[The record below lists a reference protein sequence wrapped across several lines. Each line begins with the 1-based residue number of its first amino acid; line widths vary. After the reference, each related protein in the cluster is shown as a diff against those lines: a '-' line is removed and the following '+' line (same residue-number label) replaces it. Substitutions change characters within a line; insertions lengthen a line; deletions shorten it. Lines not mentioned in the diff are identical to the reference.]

1 MAERSGRGRQGVTHR
16 ARRAATITIVALT
29 LAALSAI
36 AVALSGPAHR
46 FGLLGARWAIGVFAV
61 AGLLTLAAAA
71 LALAGLVLALSSRAW
86 RSVAGSVVAMVLGL
100 ASGWLPLTMART
112 AASAP
117 LIHDITT
124 DTDRV
129 PQWVALQPRR
139 AAAENGATYG
149 GPAVAA
155 LQKRGYS
162 NLGPLLLP
170 LPPERA
176 FARVEAA
183 ARSMG
188 WRIVAAVPADG
199 RLEASDTTRWFGFT
213 DDIVVRVTAAPNGS
227 RIDVRSASR
236 VGRSDLGVNAK
247 RIRAFLAAVSKG

>member
-1 MAERSGRGRQGVTHR
+1 MAERSGRERR
-16 ARRAATITIVALT
+16 ARRAATITLVALA
-29 LAALSAI
+29 LAVLSSV

-46 FGLLGARWAIGVFAV
+46 FGLLGARWAIGLFAV
-61 AGLLTLAAAA
+61 AGLVSLAAAA

-86 RSVAGSVVAMVLGL
+86 RSVTGSVVAMLLGL
-100 ASGWLPLTMART
+100 ASGWLPLSLART
-112 AASAP
+112 AASVP

-124 DTDRV
+124 DTEKV
-129 PQWVALQPRR
+129 PQWVALQSRR
-139 AAAENGATYG
+139 AAAENGAAYG
-149 GPAVAA
+149 GPSVAA
-155 LQKRGYS
+155 LQKRGYP

-176 FARVEAA
+176 FARVEGA

-188 WRIVAAVPADG
+188 WRIVAAVPAEG

-213 DDIVVRVTAAPNGS
+213 DDVVVRVMVAPNGS

-247 RIRAFLAAVSKG
+247 RVRAFLAAVAKG